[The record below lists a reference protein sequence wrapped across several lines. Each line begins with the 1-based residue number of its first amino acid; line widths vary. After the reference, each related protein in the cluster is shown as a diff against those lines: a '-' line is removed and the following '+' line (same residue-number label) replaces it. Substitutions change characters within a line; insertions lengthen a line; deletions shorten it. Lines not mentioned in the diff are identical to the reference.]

1 MDLDK
6 KSRIKSYIYDG
17 IVIFV
22 GVFLSF
28 FVEDLRVQNLNDH
41 RKNQYLKDLRLTL
54 DDDVDQINH
63 LKEVL
68 NKSVSY
74 INQIQD
80 DIDQNHSLMNDTIT
94 ISKLIDIEVGISFF
108 SKDGIY
114 NQLIATDA
122 FELIK
127 STELKNILL
136 EMYNHLKERN
146 IATSNE
152 IDQFN
157 IGFRRT
163 ILENF
168 WLDLITIC

>member
-6 KSRIKSYIYDG
+6 KSRVKSYIYDG
-17 IVIFV
+17 IVIFI

-28 FVEDLRVQNLNDH
+28 FVEDLRVQNLNDL

-54 DDDVDQINH
+54 DDDVNQINH

-74 INQIQD
+74 INLIQD
-80 DIDQNHSLMNDTIT
+80 DIDQNHSLLNDSIT

-157 IGFRRT
+157 IGFR
-163 ILENF
+163 LS
-168 WLDLITIC
+168 LIHI

>member
-6 KSRIKSYIYDG
+6 KSRIKNYIYDG

-28 FVEDLRVQNLNDH
+28 FVEDLRIQNLNDH

-54 DDDVDQINH
+54 DDDVNQINH

-80 DIDQNHSLMNDTIT
+80 DIDQNHM
-94 ISKLIDIEVGISFF
+94 
-108 SKDGIY
+108 
-114 NQLIATDA
+114 
-122 FELIK
+122 
-127 STELKNILL
+127 
-136 EMYNHLKERN
+136 
-146 IATSNE
+146 
-152 IDQFN
+152 
-157 IGFRRT
+157 
-163 ILENF
+163 
-168 WLDLITIC
+168 

>member
-1 MDLDK
+1 M
-6 KSRIKSYIYDG
+6 
-17 IVIFV
+17 
-22 GVFLSF
+22 
-28 FVEDLRVQNLNDH
+28 N
-41 RKNQYLKDLRLTL
+41 
-54 DDDVDQINH
+54 QINH

-80 DIDQNHSLMNDTIT
+80 DIDQNHSLWNDSIT

-152 IDQFN
+152 ID
-157 IGFRRT
+157 
-163 ILENF
+163 
-168 WLDLITIC
+168 

>member
-6 KSRIKSYIYDG
+6 KSRVKSYIYDG
-17 IVIFV
+17 IVIFI

-54 DDDVDQINH
+54 DDDVNQINH

-80 DIDQNHSLMNDTIT
+80 DIDQNHSLLNDSIT

-152 IDQFN
+152 ID
-157 IGFRRT
+157 
-163 ILENF
+163 
-168 WLDLITIC
+168 

>member
-1 MDLDK
+1 MSK
-6 KSRIKSYIYDG
+6 IYE
-17 IVIFV
+17 F
-22 GVFLSF
+22 
-28 FVEDLRVQNLNDH
+28 RNLTITE
-41 RKNQYLKDLRLTL
+41 KYQYLKDLRLTL
-54 DDDVDQINH
+54 DDDVNQISH

-80 DIDQNHSLMNDTIT
+80 DIDQNHSLLNDSIT

-127 STELKNILL
+127 
-136 EMYNHLKERN
+136 
-146 IATSNE
+146 
-152 IDQFN
+152 
-157 IGFRRT
+157 
-163 ILENF
+163 
-168 WLDLITIC
+168 

>member
-6 KSRIKSYIYDG
+6 KSRVKSYIYDG
-17 IVIFV
+17 IVIFI

-54 DDDVDQINH
+54 DDDVNQISH

-80 DIDQNHSLMNDTIT
+80 DIDQNHSLLNDSIT

-108 SKDGIY
+108 SKD
-114 NQLIATDA
+114 LT
-122 FELIK
+122 L
-127 STELKNILL
+127 
-136 EMYNHLKERN
+136 
-146 IATSNE
+146 
-152 IDQFN
+152 
-157 IGFRRT
+157 
-163 ILENF
+163 
-168 WLDLITIC
+168 

>member
-28 FVEDLRVQNLNDH
+28 FVEDLRIQNLNDH

-54 DDDVDQINH
+54 DDDVNQINH

-94 ISKLIDIEVGISFF
+94 MVIVSF
-108 SKDGIY
+108 IR
-114 NQLIATDA
+114 L
-122 FELIK
+122 
-127 STELKNILL
+127 
-136 EMYNHLKERN
+136 
-146 IATSNE
+146 
-152 IDQFN
+152 
-157 IGFRRT
+157 
-163 ILENF
+163 
-168 WLDLITIC
+168 